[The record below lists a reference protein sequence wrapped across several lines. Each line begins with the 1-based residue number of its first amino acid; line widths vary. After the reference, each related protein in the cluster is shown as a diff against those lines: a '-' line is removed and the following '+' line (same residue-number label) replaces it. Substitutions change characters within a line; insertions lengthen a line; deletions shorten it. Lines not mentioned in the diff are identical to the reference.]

1 MVAAEARALP
11 GKEGVG
17 WGVEEEEEWA
27 ADGRQ

>member
-11 GKEGVG
+11 GKEWE